1 MQQSAP
7 HSWGFICGKS
17 CILNNEIKGVQM
29 KNIISLLTFLSLLL
43 FIGCE
48 DDDAVAA
55 VDCIGLANT
64 YTTSTET
71 FTAGFMDGTATIE
84 ECQASMDAMAALVES
99 GCDGFSLQDLEL
111 TQAQLDSAKDG
122 SSCALMFP

>member
-1 MQQSAP
+1 M
-7 HSWGFICGKS
+7 GFLFLGLVVCFD
-17 CILNNEIKGVQM
+17 NEIKGVQM
-29 KNIISLLTFLSLLL
+29 KNIISLLTLLSLLF

-48 DDDAVAA
+48 DDDAAEA
-55 VDCIGLANT
+55 VDCAGLANT

-71 FTAGFMDGTATIE
+71 FTNGLMDGTATVE

-122 SSCALMFP
+122 SSCALLFP